1 MRHHN
6 GRYDREGRVDPGL
19 AGCVAIV
26 GGSSSGLGRA
36 TAAALAA
43 EGCRVSL
50 FARRADELESAR
62 ASIEAAG
69 GEALATVGDS
79 SDAGAL
85 QRLVDATRERFGR
98 IDVLVNNTGGPPAG
112 AAGATDDAALQ
123 AAFELTLLSSIRLT
137 RLCLPELRA
146 SGRGRVVT
154 ITASNV
160 LEPSPGLALSNT
172 MRAGVTAWAKTLARE
187 EGPHGVTVNH
197 VAPGYIDTD
206 RLRYLY
212 GEGPEA
218 DAARAADAET
228 IPARRF
234 GRPEEIAAT
243 VVFLASA
250 GAAYISGTTILVDG
264 GLAQG
269 LLS

>member
-1 MRHHN
+1 MRRDARALRPH
-6 GRYDREGRVDPGL
+6 RRR
-19 AGCVAIV
+19 
-26 GGSSSGLGRA
+26 SSTTPA
-36 TAAALAA
+36 
-43 EGCRVSL
+43 
-50 FARRADELESAR
+50 ARRPGPRAR
-62 ASIEAAG
+62 R
-69 GEALATVGDS
+69 TTP
-79 SDAGAL
+79 
-85 QRLVDATRERFGR
+85 RCRRR
-98 IDVLVNNTGGPPAG
+98 
-112 AAGATDDAALQ
+112 
-123 AAFELTLLSSIRLT
+123 FELTLLSTIRLT
-137 RLCLPELRA
+137 RLCLPDLRA

-218 DAARAADAET
+218 ARRADAET

-234 GRPEEIAAT
+234 GGPRRSPRRSCSWPRGRRVHLRDDDPGRRRARAGPAELSSRPRRRRNRRR
-243 VVFLASA
+243 VCHRDRPNCRSASRRVWSSPA
-250 GAAYISGTTILVDG
+250 GAGRRGHSL
-264 GLAQG
+264 
-269 LLS
+269 